1 MADTDTA
8 SYITRYNLVSLNPEY
23 FNGSDWYPMNIVPG
37 DLTLA
42 SGKVFVGSASGIA
55 TGVTLSGAVTIT
67 NAGVASLA
75 AASVTGA
82 LLTGYSSGAGTV
94 AATDSILQGINKLNG
109 NQVAQPG
116 IAVLASDPGT
126 PTEGQVWYNSTSHLL
141 KFYNGT
147 AVKTVATV

>member
-42 SGKVFVGSASGIA
+42 SGNVFVGSASGIA
-55 TGVTLSGAVTIT
+55 TGVTLTGDASISNTGVMTVPQAVHI
-67 NAGVASLA
+67 
-75 AASVTGA
+75 
-82 LLTGYSSGAGTV
+82 
-94 AATDSILQGINKLNG
+94 
-109 NQVAQPG
+109 
-116 IAVLASDPGT
+116 LASDPGT